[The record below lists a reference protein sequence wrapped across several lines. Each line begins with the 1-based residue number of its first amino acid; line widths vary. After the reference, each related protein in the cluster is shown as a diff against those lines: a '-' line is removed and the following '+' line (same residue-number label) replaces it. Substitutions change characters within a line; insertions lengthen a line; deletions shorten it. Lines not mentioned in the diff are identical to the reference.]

1 VGHWAWPAISYDIV
15 TQQHGGTITADSE
28 VGEYTEFTIN
38 LPRRMFATDRRRAF
52 GHDSQAEI
60 KCSNRARSD
69 SCILHSIRKTS
80 IPNYGLVRNKTLEFA
95 SIFLMCIVFSTSREL
110 QCV

>member
-28 VGEYTEFTIN
+28 LGEYTEFTIN

-80 IPNYGLVRNKTLEFA
+80 IPKLRVGKK
-95 SIFLMCIVFSTSREL
+95 
-110 QCV
+110 